1 MTAALTILLVT
12 GAVFAIFATFALIGD
27 AMYRADQRRDRERLR
42 ARRAYLDNLPPQRWT
57 T

>member
-12 GAVFAIFATFALIGD
+12 GAVFAIFAVFALIGD